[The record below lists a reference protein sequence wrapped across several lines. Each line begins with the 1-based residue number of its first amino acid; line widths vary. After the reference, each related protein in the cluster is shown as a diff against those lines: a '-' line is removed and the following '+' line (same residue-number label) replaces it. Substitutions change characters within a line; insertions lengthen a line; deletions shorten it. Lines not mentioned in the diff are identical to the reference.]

1 MKFSKKYSVKIPKN
15 IKIIYYAQ
23 QNFIVIIGP
32 LGRKILNLK
41 LKIFLTES
49 ASYIYI
55 TPIPTQKV
63 SDNRKKTLKAL
74 CGTTVAIIK
83 QCILETSVLLNKKI
97 KLVGVG
103 YKVFPK
109 NYKSNELLELK
120 LGFSHFVYYKI
131 PKAVKITPFKSTF
144 IYIFSNS
151 YYSLTQIGANIRSYK
166 YPEPYKGKGILYEN
180 EKIVLKEGKK
190 VL

>member
-23 QNFIVIIGP
+23 QNFLVVVGP
-32 LGRKILNLK
+32 LGRKTLNLK
-41 LKIFLTES
+41 LKIFLTEP
-49 ASYIYI
+49 ANYIYI
-55 TPIPTQKV
+55 TTIPTQKV

-74 CGTTVAIIK
+74 CGTTVAIIR

-109 NYKSNELLELK
+109 NYKSNQLLELK
-120 LGFSHFVYYKI
+120 LGFSHFIYYKI
-131 PKAVKITPFKSTF
+131 PKTVQITPFKSTF

-151 YYSLTQIGANIRSYK
+151 YYSLTQIAANIRSYK
-166 YPEPYKGKGILYEN
+166 SPEPYKGKGVLYEN
-180 EKIVLKEGKK
+180 EKIILKEGKK
-190 VL
+190 V

>member
-15 IKIIYYAQ
+15 IKIIYHAQ
-23 QNFIVIIGP
+23 QNFLVVVGP
-32 LGRKILNLK
+32 LGRKTLNLK
-41 LKIFLTES
+41 LKIFLTEP
-49 ASYIYI
+49 ASYLYI
-55 TPIPTQKV
+55 TTIPTQKV
-63 SDNRKKTLKAL
+63 LDNRKKTLKAL
-74 CGTTVAIIK
+74 CGTTVAMVK
-83 QCILETSVLLNKKI
+83 QCILEISVLLNKKI

-109 NYKSNELLELK
+109 TYRSNDLLELK
-120 LGFSHFVYYKI
+120 LGFSHFLYYKI
-131 PKAVKITPFKSTF
+131 PSAIQIKSYKSTF

-151 YYSLTQIGANIRSYK
+151 YYSLTQIAANIRSYK

-190 VL
+190 V

>member
-1 MKFSKKYSVKIPKN
+1 MKFSKKHSVKIPKN

-23 QNFIVIIGP
+23 KNFLIIIGP

-41 LKIFLTES
+41 LKIFLTKPVC
-49 ASYIYI
+49 YIYI
-55 TPIPTQKV
+55 TLTPTQKV

-109 NYKSNELLELK
+109 NHKSNELLELK
-120 LGFSHFVYYKI
+120 LGFSHYIYYKI
-131 PKAVKITPFKSTF
+131 PKIVRITPYKSTF

-151 YYSLTQIGANIRSYK
+151 YNFLTQIAANIRSYK

-180 EKIVLKEGKK
+180 EKIMLKEGKK
-190 VL
+190 V